1 MGTGHRTG
9 DQPLVASSNADA
21 LARIFRNLAVNA
33 LRYGSAA
40 PNVAVRG
47 RTVTFAN
54 RVADPAGLD
63 AARLFERFYQGERAR
78 SGNGSGLGLAI
89 VAAGRGAAH

>member
-1 MGTGHRTG
+1 M
-9 DQPLVASSNADA
+9 
-21 LARIFRNLAVNA
+21 NA

-89 VAAGRGAAH
+89 VAELAEALRIRLEARLEGDELSVSLTFP